1 LVPAAVTVTVWL
13 PFAANTPLQL
23 PDAVQPV
30 ALMVDQVSVV
40 EPPTATVDE
49 PRDIAG
55 TANAVSAWINPYP
68 DC

>member
-1 LVPAAVTVTVWL
+1 LVPAAVRVTVWL
-13 PFAANTPLQL
+13 PFAANAPVQL

-49 PRDIAG
+49 PRDMAG
-55 TANAVSAWINPYP
+55 TASAVFACISP
-68 DC
+68 